1 MLHKLITTITA
12 GLIAVSAVAE
22 LLFPSK
28 LLEFVGITSNAQLDF
43 LLHTTGVALIALLPS
58 LWFAQDNAHALLG
71 IAVYMFLSSAVD
83 FQAFIQGIVNL
94 WSVLSIVI
102 RVIWGMSSL
111 WLMLRRITK

>member
-1 MLHKLITTITA
+1 MLHKLIITITA

-28 LLEFVGITSNAQLDF
+28 LLEFVGINRNAQLDF
-43 LLHTTGVALIALLPS
+43 LLRTTGVALIALLPS